1 MRQVKWTGVYP
12 AVTTKFKANGDLDL
26 PAFLNN
32 IAYQVQAGVDGII
45 IGGSLGESST
55 LSHQE
60 RLELAK
66 ATLDKFG
73 NQIDVILNIA
83 EGSTR
88 NAIQLAQ
95 AAEAIGVHGL
105 MLLPPMMYKPTDQ
118 EVADYFRTVAQ
129 STNLSILVY
138 NNPVDYK
145 IEITLEIFDQFV
157 DIENIQAV
165 KESTRDISNV
175 TRMKNRFGNRF
186 KILCGVDTLAM
197 EELLMG
203 ADGWVAG
210 LVDAFPR
217 ETVAIYRLVKAGRIE
232 EALAIYRWFLPILE
246 LDISPQLVQN
256 IKLAEVMTGIGTEH
270 VRAPRHILVGAERE
284 RVIAILEQ
292 GLANRPELPDYLS
305 IEVANTIGE
314 LV

>member
-12 AVTTKFKANGDLDL
+12 AVTTKFKANGELDI
-26 PAFLNN
+26 PAFLKN
-32 IAYQVQAGVDGII
+32 IEYQVDAGIDGIV

-55 LSHQE
+55 ITHEE

-66 ATLDKFG
+66 ATLKDFGDK
-73 NQIDVILNIA
+73 IDVILNIA

-88 NAIQLAQ
+88 IAVDLVKK
-95 AAEAIGVHGL
+95 AEAIGVHGL
-105 MLLPPMMYKPTDQ
+105 MVLPPMMYKPTNQ
-118 EVADYFRTVAQ
+118 EVADFFKDIA
-129 STNLSILVY
+129 TNTALPIMVY

-145 IEITLEIFDQFV
+145 IEVTFDILEQLIQFD
-157 DIENIQAV
+157 NIQAI

-175 TRMKNRFGNRF
+175 TRLKNRFGDRI

-210 LVDAFPR
+210 LVDAFPA
-217 ETVAIYRLVKAGRIE
+217 ETVAIYRLAKAGRID

-246 LDISPQLVQN
+246 LDITPQLVQN

-270 VRAPRHILVGAERE
+270 VRAPRHILVGEERE
-284 RVIAILEQ
+284 RVIGILER
-292 GLANRPELPDYLS
+292 GISNRPDLPDYLS
-305 IEVANTIGE
+305 IDVVS

>member
-1 MRQVKWTGVYP
+1 MRKVKWQGVYP
-12 AVTTKFKANGDLDL
+12 AVTTKFKENDVLDI
-26 PAFLNN
+26 PAFLRN
-32 IAYQVQAGVDGII
+32 IRYQVEAGIDGVI

-55 LSHQE
+55 ISHEE
-60 RLELAK
+60 RLELVK
-66 ATLDKFG
+66 ATLVEVGDK
-73 NQIDVILNIA
+73 IDVILNIA

-88 NAIQLAQ
+88 EAIDLVKK
-95 AAEAIGVHGL
+95 AEAVGVHGL
-105 MLLPPMMYKPTDQ
+105 MVLPPMMYKPTDQ
-118 EVADYFRTVAQ
+118 EVADYFKVI
-129 STNLSILVY
+129 STSTYLPIMLY

-145 IEITLEIFDQFV
+145 IEITMEIFEQLKSL
-157 DIENIQAV
+157 ENIQAI

-175 TRMKNRFGNRF
+175 TRLRNRFGNRF

-217 ETVAIYRLVKAGRIE
+217 ETVAIYRLIRAGRVD

-256 IKLAEVMTGIGTEH
+256 IKLAEVMTGIGTEY
-270 VRAPRHILVGAERE
+270 VRAPRHILVGKERQ
-284 RVIAILEQ
+284 RVIQILEK
-292 GLANRPELPDYLS
+292 GLASRPALPDYLN
-305 IEVANTIGE
+305 IDPTH
-314 LV
+314 

>member
-1 MRQVKWTGVYP
+1 MRIVQWTGVYP
-12 AVTTKFKANGDLDL
+12 AVTTKFKENGELDI
-26 PAFLNN
+26 PEFLRN
-32 IAYQVQAGVDGII
+32 IEFQIEAGVQGII

-55 LSHQE
+55 ITHQE
-60 RLELAK
+60 RLALAS
-66 ATLDKFG
+66 ATLESFG
-73 NQIDVILNIA
+73 NGIDVILNVA
-83 EGSTR
+83 EGSTN
-88 NAIQLAQ
+88 NAISLAQ
-95 AAEAIGVHGL
+95 EAERIGVHGL

-118 EVADYFRTVAQ
+118 EVAEYFIEVAQ
-129 STNLSILVY
+129 STKLPILIY

-145 IEITLEIFDQFV
+145 IEVTLEIFEQL
-157 DIENIQAV
+157 IQYENIQAV

-175 TRMKNRFGNRF
+175 TRLKNRFGERL

-217 ETVAIYRLVKAGRIE
+217 ETVAIYELVRAGRIE
-232 EALAIYRWFLPILE
+232 QALEIYRWFLPILE

-256 IKLAEVMTGIGTEH
+256 IKLAEVMTGIGTEY
-270 VRAPRHILVGAERE
+270 VRAPRKILQGAERE
-284 RVIAILEQ
+284 RVINILQ
-292 GLANRPELPDYLS
+292 NGLNTRPELPDYLN
-305 IEVANTIGE
+305 INTPE